1 MAINF
6 WLAVKFLP
14 AERASKCLDTVW
26 VVSLLNMFFQLITS
40 HHTVLTAWKSTRN
53 RTANQWIRIVRPYVA
68 IQVAFDICDVVASK
82 GGILESSLLLVHVSH
97 VLLKACG
104 VMSLVFAEVAFKHF
118 FL

>member
-53 RTANQWIRIVRPYVA
+53 WKSNTWIRIVPSYVSVK
-68 IQVAFDICDVVASK
+68 VAFVMRAVVASN
-82 GGILESSLLLVHVSH
+82 GGTFERYQLLVQASY

-104 VMSLVFAEVAFKHF
+104 VMSLVFAVIAFKHF
-118 FL
+118 FS